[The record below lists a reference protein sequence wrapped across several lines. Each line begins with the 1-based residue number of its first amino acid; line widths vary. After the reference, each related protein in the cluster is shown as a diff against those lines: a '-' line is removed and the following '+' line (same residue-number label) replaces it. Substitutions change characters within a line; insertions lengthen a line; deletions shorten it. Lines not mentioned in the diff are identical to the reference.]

1 MEYFVSILLGYLL
14 GSSSMTYYLGRLKNI
29 DVRNHGTGNLGAS
42 NAAVTMGWGAAVLVA
57 VHDIGKAILAVVLAR
72 WLFPGVGYLGELA
85 GVACVVG
92 HMFPFYL
99 GFRGGKGLASFI
111 GMTIAL
117 DIRVA
122 LGAVILLV
130 LVTVISDF
138 IALGT
143 VALTVVVPL
152 ALWLVTGDVWVLL
165 ALLPATAV
173 MVFKHLDN
181 LKRIAQ
187 GKEIGLR
194 STIKGKNRVK

>member
-1 MEYFVSILLGYLL
+1 MDYVISILMGYLL

-29 DVRNHGTGNLGAS
+29 DVRSHGTGNLGAS

-57 VHDIGKAILAVVLAR
+57 VHDIGKAVLAVVLAR
-72 WLFPGVGYLGELA
+72 VLFPGTAYLGELA

-92 HMFPFYL
+92 HMYPFYL

-117 DIRVA
+117 NFPVA

-130 LVTVISDF
+130 AVTVLSDF

-143 VALTVVVPL
+143 VALAVVVPF
-152 ALWLVTGDVWVLL
+152 ALWIVTGDFWVFL

-173 MVFKHLDN
+173 MVLKHMEN
-181 LKRIAQ
+181 VKRILA

-194 STIKGKNRVK
+194 STIKGEHRVK

>member
-1 MEYFVSILLGYLL
+1 MAYLFSILIGYVL

-57 VHDIGKAILAVVLAR
+57 VHDIGKAVLAVYLAR
-72 WLFPGVGYLGELA
+72 WIFPGVGYLGELA
-85 GVACVVG
+85 GVACVIG
-92 HMFPFYL
+92 HMYPFYL

-117 DIRVA
+117 HFPVA

-130 LVTVISDF
+130 LVTVLSNF

-143 VALTVVVPL
+143 ITLAVVVPV
-152 ALWLVTGDVWVLL
+152 ALWIVTGDVWMFV
-165 ALLPATAV
+165 ALLPATLV
-173 MVFKHLDN
+173 MIFKHLEN
-181 LKRIAQ
+181 VKRILA
-187 GKEIGLR
+187 GTEIGLR
-194 STIKGKNRVK
+194 STIRGEHRVK

>member
-72 WLFPGVGYLGELA
+72 WLFPGVAYLGELA
-85 GVACVVG
+85 GVACVIG

-152 ALWLVTGDVWVLL
+152 ALWLVTGDVLVLL

-194 STIKGKNRVK
+194 STIKGEHRVK

>member
-1 MEYFVSILLGYLL
+1 MEYFVSILVGYLL

-72 WLFPGVGYLGELA
+72 WLSPGVAYLGELA

-122 LGAVILLV
+122 VGAVILLV

-143 VALTVVVPL
+143 VTLTVVVPL
-152 ALWLVTGDVWVLL
+152 ALWLVTGDMLVLL

-194 STIKGKNRVK
+194 STIKGEHRVK